1 MAFMEFYERCYGS
14 TRWESLLIALKK
26 PMRSIALMNKFAVR
40 EDCNR
45 LLGIERNECSQFL
58 SNYPYGY
65 RPRHDQH
72 LDLREEDRVQGIGE
86 PIEFEEKKEKVT
98 DISLMKKELYPWPSP
113 SLSSSLD
120 RNNLYCYY
128 PLDGASIFPVLALD
142 LTPTSRVFDMCAAP
156 GGKSLVIL
164 SHLDLLCGGTLTC
177 CDISSSRRFRLSH
190 TFQNYLPPSLSD
202 SIRILSGDASS
213 PSFYHQ
219 YSDLFS
225 SSQSS
230 FDRILVDAPCSSER
244 HLLHSSQELAK
255 WSSHRSKVNSKR
267 QFSLLYHALNSCAIP
282 GRVVYSTCSLNPQEN
297 DEVVARVL
305 KHFKKR
311 FQKRKTEKEDAEV
324 VRGFVVPQV
333 DLVEGDSLKI
343 PYGEKTECGWIILPD
358 RCDGMGPIYFAVL
371 ELKYADIDSGLDS
384 NSDSGNEREERSVKE
399 GSHKSSK
406 ERKRRDMP
414 RYKVDPQS
422 KE

>member
-1 MAFMEFYERCYGS
+1 
-14 TRWESLLIALKK
+14 
-26 PMRSIALMNKFAVR
+26 
-40 EDCNR
+40 
-45 LLGIERNECSQFL
+45 
-58 SNYPYGY
+58 
-65 RPRHDQH
+65 
-72 LDLREEDRVQGIGE
+72 
-86 PIEFEEKKEKVT
+86 
-98 DISLMKKELYPWPSP
+98 
-113 SLSSSLD
+113 
-120 RNNLYCYY
+120 
-128 PLDGASIFPVLALD
+128 
-142 LTPTSRVFDMCAAP
+142 
-156 GGKSLVIL
+156 
-164 SHLDLLCGGTLTC
+164 
-177 CDISSSRRFRLSH
+177 
-190 TFQNYLPPSLSD
+190 
-202 SIRILSGDASS
+202 
-213 PSFYHQ
+213 
-219 YSDLFS
+219 
-225 SSQSS
+225 
-230 FDRILVDAPCSSER
+230 
-244 HLLHSSQELAK
+244 
-255 WSSHRSKVNSKR
+255 
-267 QFSLLYHALNSCAIP
+267 
-282 GRVVYSTCSLNPQEN
+282 LNPQEN

-384 NSDSGNEREERSVKE
+384 DSDSGNEREERSVKE